1 MAYKV
6 ELPSEGRAVVP
17 VSHRDSTLSITD
29 QIVDLVQQDD
39 KQTGRQDDKQAG
51 KQVDIRVQGT

>member
-1 MAYKV
+1 MRLCLRIGLQVKKS
-6 ELPSEGRAVVP
+6 PHFS
-17 VSHRDSTLSITD
+17 D

-51 KQVDIRVQGT
+51 KQVDIRTQGS